1 MNDTYI
7 ILLIIIILIVL
18 VLVFI
23 LISYFYNSYN
33 NNKVIVN
40 DNLVK
45 TKDYINNTT
54 TTINAN
60 IKETKTNI
68 DKVDMLLSNKI
79 NKNTT
84 DISLNSNDITT
95 IKNNMGIL
103 SNVVNTTG
111 NNINNY
117 DKNMKQFIEFK
128 NNYTTINDA
137 LYNYRFEVV
146 PSLSMNFLRNI
157 TAVAG
162 MTVKTDTT
170 NNTMRICDNS
180 VDDINCVDMNINKG
194 SFDIYPSGIKDN
206 NVKHINIYNKDKSK
220 SLAHLNL
227 EENKIFLGGENE
239 NAGLYIKDNDVYVK
253 NLNFLVKDGTYNGDK
268 AYFDKSAN
276 NLNQNYNTYKY
287 DINDIVK
294 LNQLSYS
301 ITGIYTIIK
310 GADDSANNIIFNMKS
325 IYDIPTGKKIDIEI
339 PEIGNIELNKD
350 IVNVEGSSSSFID
363 KGVLNGK
370 KITFTTIAPITANTN
385 IRIKLIEPALA
396 FSASFSATDNYIS
409 NTILTLPL

>member
-7 ILLIIIILIVL
+7 ILIIIIILIVL
-18 VLVFI
+18 VLAFI
-23 LISYFYNSYN
+23 LISYFYNSYT

-54 TTINAN
+54 TTLNSN
-60 IKETKTNI
+60 IKDTKTSI

-84 DISLNSNDITT
+84 DILLNSNDVTT

-103 SNVVNTTG
+103 TNTVNTTG
-111 NNINNY
+111 TNISNY
-117 DKNMKQFIEFK
+117 DKNFKQFVEFK
-128 NNYTTINDA
+128 QNYQTINDA
-137 LYNYRFEVV
+137 LYDYKFDVV
-146 PSLSMNFLRNI
+146 PKLSMNFLRNI
-157 TAVAG
+157 TAISG

-180 VDDINCVDMNINKG
+180 VNDVNCVDMNINKG

-206 NVKHINIYNKDKSK
+206 NVKNINIYNKDKSK
-220 SLAHLNL
+220 SLANLNL
-227 EENKIFLGGENE
+227 EENKIFLGGEKE
-239 NAGLYIKDNDVYVK
+239 NAALYIKDNDVYVK
-253 NLNFLVKDGTYNGDK
+253 NLNFLVKDGTYDGIKEVFNK
-268 AYFDKSAN
+268 TAN

-294 LNQLSYS
+294 LNQLTYS

-310 GADDSANNIIFNMKS
+310 GADGSDNNIIFNFKS
-325 IYDIPTGKKIDIEI
+325 IYDIPLGKNIEIEI
-339 PEIGNIELNKD
+339 PEITSTATSKDVINI
-350 IVNVEGSSSSFID
+350 EGSSSSFIS

-370 KITFTTIAPITANTN
+370 KITFTTSALISANTN
-385 IRIKLIEPALA
+385 IRIKLIDSD
-396 FSASFSATDNYIS
+396 FSLLSSFTATDNYIS
-409 NTILTLPL
+409 NTISTLPL